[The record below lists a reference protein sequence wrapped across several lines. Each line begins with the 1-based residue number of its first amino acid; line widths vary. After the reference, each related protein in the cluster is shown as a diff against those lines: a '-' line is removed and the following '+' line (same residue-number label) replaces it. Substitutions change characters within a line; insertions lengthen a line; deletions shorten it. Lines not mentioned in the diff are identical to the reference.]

1 MKNMLVKFIGTR
13 KDAWDE
19 HIDACV
25 FAYNTSRQEST
36 LHSPFEVMFGRQAV
50 LPVEL
55 DTNKD
60 EGRQLIDA
68 YIQEPKV
75 SMHDNFIQEGIYIVN
90 TFNIDDHIGQ
100 SLKSSFASA

>member
-1 MKNMLVKFIGTR
+1 MKNMLVNFIGTR

-55 DTNKD
+55 DTNID

-75 SMHDNFIQEGIYIVN
+75 SIQEGIYIVN